1 MFYVYTRLN
10 GCKKVRIRLEDI
22 PEYGLEIELPN
33 ASTGAFA
40 PSAASMPKDDIVV
53 NRDISGRLLLRRDE
67 DEILM
72 TGSVQSVVCLPC
84 SRCLARHEIKL
95 STEID
100 LALKVTKADSIE
112 DEAELED
119 NEIPVRGP
127 EIELSDIIFQEI
139 LLDIPMKPLCREDCP
154 GICPS
159 CGSAQGSEPCKCDS
173 GNQIDPRW
181 IGLKKI
187 RDQIGS

>member
-1 MFYVYTRLN
+1 MI
-10 GCKKVRIRLEDI
+10 GCRTVRIRLEDI
-22 PEYGLEIELPN
+22 PEYGFEIEFPN
-33 ASTGAFA
+33 SSLGAFSPGPA
-40 PSAASMPKDDIVV
+40 IRPKDDIVINPDV
-53 NRDISGRLLLRRDE
+53 SGKLFFARDE
-67 DEILM
+67 DDILM
-72 TGSVQSVVCLPC
+72 TGLVHSVVCLPC
-84 SRCLARHEIKL
+84 SRCLEKHEIKL
-95 STEID
+95 TTEID

-159 CGSAQGSEPCKCDS
+159 CGSVKESEQCKCDS
-173 GNQIDPRW
+173 ETQIDPRW
-181 IGLKKI
+181 TGLKKL
-187 RDQIGS
+187 RDEIGS

>member
-1 MFYVYTRLN
+1 M
-10 GCKKVRIRLEDI
+10 RIRLEDI
-22 PEYGLEIELPN
+22 PEYGLEIELTD
-33 ASTGAFA
+33 ASLGAFA
-40 PSAASMPKDDIVV
+40 PSAAILPKDDIVV
-53 NRDISGRLLLRRDE
+53 NRDITGSLHLTRDE
-67 DEILM
+67 DTILM

-84 SRCLARHEIKL
+84 SRCLVNHEIKL
-95 STEID
+95 TTDID
-100 LALKVTKADSIE
+100 LALKVTKAESIE
-112 DEAELED
+112 DEAQLED

-159 CGSAQGSEPCKCDS
+159 CGFARGSDQCKCDS
-173 GNQIDPRW
+173 GKQVDPRW
-181 IGLKKI
+181 QELKKI